1 MVVPGARDAEQDSIN
16 GEPSRERVPSLSL
29 DEMVREMIYH
39 QQEVLQTVNRML
51 DVVVVMMDRLN
62 ALTQDDED
70 HEEQTLSGRRIRG

>member
-1 MVVPGARDAEQDSIN
+1 
-16 GEPSRERVPSLSL
+16 
-29 DEMVREMIYH
+29 MVREMIYH